1 LPPAV
6 PSFQPN
12 QTIATSEPTISVDAG
27 LAPGRHRF
35 QLEVFDSAG
44 RRSTPDVVT
53 IEVARIVGP
62 VGPLEPVRPLE
73 PIDPVVDPVRPT
85 EPVRPIGPIGPA
97 PPIRDVRPARD
108 DKPKRPPR
116 RRKPKE

>member
-62 VGPLEPVRPLE
+62 VGPLEP
-73 PIDPVVDPVRPT
+73 PT